1 LPFRSKAF
9 LPALLGLLAWLLAA
23 CHTGPGQRPA
33 GALPWAAYYSDKEPG
48 AAFSRYKLVVF
59 DWQYHPPLS
68 ARPRPTYLAYLS
80 VGEVDAF
87 RPHFEAVKR
96 QGLLAGRNERWGSH
110 FVDVRDPRW
119 QARVLDEL
127 VPAILEQGFDGVL
140 LDTLDSAIYLEEQAP
155 ETYKGMQS
163 AACRLVLA
171 VRERY
176 PRLLI
181 AVNRAYPLLPCME
194 NHIDFLLAESLL
206 GGYDFEQKTYRK
218 VSRGESRSQLD
229 TLLAARKRRPDL
241 TVLTLDYWDP
251 NDLAGIERLYR
262 KQIANGFHPYVTT
275 ILLDTLGPF
284 PANLSRNTAAFGR

>member
-1 LPFRSKAF
+1 
-9 LPALLGLLAWLLAA
+9 LLACLLAGCQTA
-23 CHTGPGQRPA
+23 PGARS
-33 GALPWAAYYSDKEPG
+33 GGSLPWAAYYSDQEPG
-48 AAFSRYKLVVF
+48 EAFARYSLVVF

-80 VGEVDAF
+80 AGEVDAF
-87 RPHFEAVKR
+87 RPHFEAVR
-96 QGLLAGRNERWGSH
+96 REGLLQGRNQRWGSH

-140 LDTLDSAIYLEEQAP
+140 LDTLDSAIYLEEQDP

-176 PRLLI
+176 PGILI

-194 NHIDFLLAESLL
+194 NHIDFLLAESLY
-206 GGYDFEQKTYRK
+206 GSYDFERKTYRK
-218 VSRGESRSQLD
+218 VPRGESESQMDALV
-229 TLLAARKRRPDL
+229 AARKRRPEL
-241 TVLTLDYWDP
+241 TVLSLDYWDP
-251 NDLAGIERLYR
+251 NDPAGIKRLYR

-275 ILLDTLGPF
+275 ILLDSLGPF
-284 PANLSRNTAAFGR
+284 PAILSTNRALPSR